1 MNSGDMTRVSAE
13 ASNHEPRKS
22 DRWRDIAARSAD
34 CGWRLGVVV
43 AYNRSGDRPVAIEQL
58 RGIAIEPQMV
68 PIKDEGNIAIEV
80 YRGVVQQ
87 GQALAGNEHLV
98 QARKTMFDNL
108 VW

>member
-1 MNSGDMTRVSAE
+1 
-13 ASNHEPRKS
+13 
-22 DRWRDIAARSAD
+22 
-34 CGWRLGVVV
+34 
-43 AYNRSGDRPVAIEQL
+43 
-58 RGIAIEPQMV
+58 MV